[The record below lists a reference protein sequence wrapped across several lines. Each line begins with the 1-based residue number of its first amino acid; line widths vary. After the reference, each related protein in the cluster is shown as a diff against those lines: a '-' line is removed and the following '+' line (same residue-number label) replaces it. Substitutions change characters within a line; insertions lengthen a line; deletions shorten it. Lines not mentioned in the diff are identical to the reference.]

1 MSGRARAPIVADT
14 RAVALIFVV
23 LGLCLL
29 AASVPG
35 WLRWREAPGW
45 PGVAAEVR
53 TADVGVLHGKG
64 GAIRRTRVTLGYR
77 YLVDG
82 RAHDGEYT
90 REFGARPAAQA
101 TSPEVDDFVRTHRV
115 GSTLVVFVDPRVPW
129 RAAVDRDEF
138 AADAIVLWRLGAL
151 ALAGG
156 LVIGAV
162 ARVRGR
168 R

>member
-1 MSGRARAPIVADT
+1 MNDRSRPPIGARN
-14 RAVALIFVV
+14 RAVALIFVA

-53 TADVGVLHGKG
+53 TADVGVLHGRG

-82 RAHDGEYT
+82 QAHDGEFT
-90 REFGARPAAQA
+90 REFGAGPAAQA
-101 TSPEVDDFVRTHRV
+101 ASRDVDDFVRAHRV

-138 AADAIVLWRLGAL
+138 AADAIVLSRLGAL

-156 LVIGAV
+156 LVIGAM
-162 ARVRGR
+162 ALVRGR